1 MRKAPLISVGII
13 CGDVC
18 TITLYSQETSVQKM
32 DKNNKRKQEQTN
44 KNLGSSPGD
53 TTKKIVVNNILSQ
66 TNKLEMAQY
75 LHDTFFSPK
84 RTILLK
90 ETKLGFLKTWLG
102 LIEGLVNMHMEK
114 LISTTLGHLHTR
126 RQGLKS
132 TREKTPYSDLEDK

>member
-1 MRKAPLISVGII
+1 
-13 CGDVC
+13 
-18 TITLYSQETSVQKM
+18 M
-32 DKNNKRKQEQTN
+32 DKNNKRKQEKTN
-44 KNLGSSPGD
+44 RNVGSSPGY
-53 TTKKIVVNNILSQ
+53 TTIKVVINNILAQ

-114 LISTTLGHLHTR
+114 LMSTTLGNLHTR
-126 RQGLKS
+126 RQALKS
-132 TREKTPYSDLEDK
+132 TREKTPYTDLEDK

>member
-1 MRKAPLISVGII
+1 MYAPSHYTLKKLQSKKWTKII
-13 CGDVC
+13 KGNRNKQTRIWEVP
-18 TITLYSQETSVQKM
+18 LETQ
-32 DKNNKRKQEQTN
+32 QF
-44 KNLGSSPGD
+44 
-53 TTKKIVVNNILSQ
+53 KIVVNNILAQ